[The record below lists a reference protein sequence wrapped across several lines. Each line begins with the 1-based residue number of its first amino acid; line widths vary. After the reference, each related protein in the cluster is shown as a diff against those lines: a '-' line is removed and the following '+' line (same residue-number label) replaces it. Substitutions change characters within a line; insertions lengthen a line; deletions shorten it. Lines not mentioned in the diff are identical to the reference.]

1 MAGEWYLNIF
11 KQLFISSFITT
22 TVWFNPSPPLKKKKI
37 LLRGIT
43 VVPREIKDNCY
54 AKGKIWG
61 KQGALWSW

>member
-22 TVWFNPSPPLKKKKI
+22 TVWFNPPPPRLKKKF

>member
-11 KQLFISSFITT
+11 KQLFISSFIAT
-22 TVWFNPSPPLKKKKI
+22 TVWFNPSPPLKKKI